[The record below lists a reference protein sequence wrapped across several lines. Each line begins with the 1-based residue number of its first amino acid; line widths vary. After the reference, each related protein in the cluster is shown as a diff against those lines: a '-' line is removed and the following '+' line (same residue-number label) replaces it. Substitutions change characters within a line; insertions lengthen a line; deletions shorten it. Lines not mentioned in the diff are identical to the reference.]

1 MRKII
6 CLPNDILPEPNN
18 LDKDTKYILLYSKP
32 DKRYGKRVGY
42 IAPSLIKNVL
52 KAGINPTEEVWDF
65 TTIALSVIAADFSLL
80 RKKSA
85 DGWTREIELTIH
97 LNDVQ
102 KWNLVKEKLE
112 KTLRFLTGDFWF
124 LTFKDRGESVPSGKN
139 VVQYDCDCVSLLS
152 GGLDSLTGG
161 IDLISD
167 GHKPLFVSQTVRGD
181 GEKQVKF
188 AEKLTIKGNYFQ
200 WSHKFHQPGAEKE
213 TSTRSRSIIF
223 FAYAALAS
231 CGIRQENK
239 PVPIYVC
246 ENGFISLNIP
256 STILRS
262 GSFSTKTTHP
272 VYMAGIQNIWN
283 TVGINAEL
291 LFPYRYKTKGELL
304 SECKN
309 QKLLKEIAF
318 LSTSCG
324 KFLRNGSKHCGRCVP
339 CLVRRAAFYYANITD
354 KTQYRFDDLKKAGRM
369 SGADDLNSIELACIQ
384 IEKYGIDH
392 FISGNLSFATPTE
405 RKLYV
410 RVVEQG
416 YRELSTFLKS
426 KGVL

>member
-6 CLPNDILPEPNN
+6 CLPGDILPEPNN
-18 LDKDTKYILLYSKP
+18 LNKDTKYILLYSKP

-42 IAPSLIKNVL
+42 IAPSLIKDVL

-80 RKKSA
+80 RKTSA

-124 LTFKDRGESVPSGKN
+124 LIFKDIGVPTPSIKK
-139 VVQYDCDCVSLLS
+139 VIQYNCDCISLLS

-167 GHKPLFVSQTVRGD
+167 GHKPLLVSQKVNGD
-181 GEKQVKF
+181 SEKQKRF
-188 AEKLTIKGNYFQ
+188 AETLVTKENYFQ
-200 WSHKFHQPGAEKE
+200 WDHEFHQPGLEKE
-213 TSTRSRSIIF
+213 ISTRSRSIVF
-223 FAYAALAS
+223 FAFAAIAS
-231 CGIRQENK
+231 CGIKQTK
-239 PVPIYVC
+239 TPVSIYVC

-272 VYMAGIQNIWN
+272 VYMNGIQNIWN
-283 TVGINAEL
+283 TVGIKAEL

-304 SECKN
+304 KECKN
-309 QKLLKEIAF
+309 RELLNLLASQ
-318 LSTSCG
+318 STSCG
-324 KFLRNGSKHCGRCVP
+324 KFSRNGWMHCGRCVP
-339 CLVRRAAFYYANITD
+339 CLVRQAAFYYAHIDDETIY
-354 KTQYRFDDLKKAGRM
+354 KFPDLKKAKKK
-369 SGADDLNSIELACIQ
+369 SGADDLSSIELACIQ
-384 IEKYGIDH
+384 IEKYGIDR
-392 FISGNLSFATPTE
+392 FISGNLSFATPAE
-405 RKLYV
+405 RKLYI